1 MTPRPLSLFVHCL
14 LLAVVYALA
23 GRLALLLAIPPGFAS
38 AIFPPIGIA
47 LAATLLWGYRLL
59 PGVLLGSTLLNLSIA
74 LSLDASALQLA
85 LVIASG
91 STLACALG
99 AWLIRRLVGYPDPLT
114 DERSIFLTLLLG
126 GPLACLVSATLGSGS
141 LVLFGVIPLSHWP
154 ISAWTW
160 WVGDSIGVLIAL
172 PLTLI
177 LFAEP
182 RALWRGRASTVG
194 LPLLAG
200 CALVVVIFLRASQ
213 VEQNELRYRVHEQA
227 KLMLASLQLSFQQQ
241 ALTLHSIER
250 LFAASQQVERDEFKR
265 FVTPLR
271 EQLPGLHALSWNP
284 WIIAPERSRFEQQ
297 QRQQGLTNFSI
308 RERNAEGRLQVAGRH
323 KAHTPILYIEPASD
337 APRTLGVDVYVDP
350 LRQAALDQAR
360 DSGEQ
365 RMLAPVSLIQDEQP
379 RPGVLLYQPVYHGEP
394 PSTVAERRQLLHGF
408 VVAVLR
414 ADELIEH
421 ALAAYPRHDY
431 QLQVLDIQDTPALL
445 YGPAKLELPDYAE
458 PLLWREQ
465 LEVAGRLLQVS
476 IAPSMA
482 LLTRQ
487 RSLQSWA
494 VLAGGLLL
502 CSLLGGFL
510 LSVSGRAEQI
520 RQQVRQRTLE
530 LSTILDHAAESIL
543 IFDTQARIERA
554 NPATATL
561 FGLRPGQLPGLNL
574 ATLLPSLQDP
584 SWAALAAEHGQPVEL
599 LGRHADGHQL
609 ELEISLS
616 HYQLGEHLRYVG
628 VLRDISPRKQVERL
642 KREFISTVSHELR
655 TPLTSIKGSLGLLL
669 GGVAGPL
676 PDQVGQLVQI
686 AQSNSERLIS
696 LVNDI
701 LDIEKL
707 ESGRAGLLLEPLDL
721 HQQLQ
726 QALAHNQGYADSFG
740 VHLTLDTQALPAHY
754 RVQADALRLQQV
766 LSNLISNAVKFSA
779 AGQQVTLSATL
790 DERQALISVSDQGPG
805 IDPAFQPRI
814 FQRFAQADGSDSRRQ
829 NGTGLGLS
837 ICKAL
842 VERMQ
847 GRIGFTSSSA
857 GTRFYFSLPA
867 A

>member
-1 MTPRPLSLFVHCL
+1 MTPRPLPLFLQCL
-14 LLAVVYALA
+14 LLAAVYALS

-74 LSLDASALQLA
+74 PGLDAAALQLA
-85 LVIASG
+85 LTIASG

-99 AWLIRRLVGYPDPLT
+99 AWLIHRVVGYPDPLT
-114 DERSIFLTLLLG
+114 EERSIFLCLLLG
-126 GPLACLVSATLGSGS
+126 GPLACLLSAGLGSGS
-141 LVLFGVIPLSHWP
+141 LVLFGVIPASHWP

-182 RALWRGRASTVG
+182 RALWRGRAGTVG

-200 CALVVVIFLRASQ
+200 CALVVAIFLRASQ

-227 KLMLASLQLSFQQQ
+227 KLMLASLQLSMRQQ
-241 ALTLHSIER
+241 ALALHSIER
-250 LFAASQQVERDEFKR
+250 LFAASERVEREDFRR

-271 EQLPGLHALSWNP
+271 EHLPGLHALSWNP
-284 WIIAPERSRFEQQ
+284 WISAAERDAFERQ
-297 QRQQGLTNFSI
+297 QRQLGLSNFSI
-308 RERNAEGRLQVAGRH
+308 RERDGEGRLQLAGRRE
-323 KAHTPILYIEPASD
+323 AYVPILYIEPASD
-337 APRTLGVDVYVDP
+337 VARTLGVDVYGDP
-350 LRQAALDQAR
+350 LRQAGLDQAR

-365 RMLAPVSLIQDEQP
+365 RLTAPIRLIQDDQP
-379 RPGVLLYQPVYHGEP
+379 RPGMLLFQPVYHGQP
-394 PSTVAERRQLLHGF
+394 PTTAAQRRQQLSGF

-414 ADELIEH
+414 AEELIEH
-421 ALAAYPRHDY
+421 ALAAYPRADY
-431 QLQVLDIQDTPALL
+431 QVQVLDIQEQPQLL
-445 YGPAKLELPDYAE
+445 FGPASLELPGYAE
-458 PLLWREQ
+458 PLLWQEQ
-465 LEVAGRLLQVS
+465 LQVAGRLLQVS
-476 IAPSMA
+476 IAPSAA
-482 LLTRQ
+482 LLNRQ

-530 LSTILDHAAESIL
+530 LSAILDHAAESIL
-543 IFDTQARIERA
+543 IFDDQARVEQA

-561 FGLRPGQLPGLNL
+561 FGLRPEQLPGLRLGERLPNL
-574 ATLLPSLQDP
+574 LDP
-584 SWAALAAEHGQPVEL
+584 AWAPQAAERGRPLEL
-599 LGRHADGHQL
+599 LGRHADGRQL

-616 HYQLGEHLRYVG
+616 RYQLGEQLHYVG
-628 VLRDISPRKQVERL
+628 VLRDISPRKQIERL
-642 KREFISTVSHELR
+642 KSEFVSTVSHELR

-676 PDQVGQLVQI
+676 PEQASQLVQI

-707 ESGRAGLLLEPLDL
+707 ESGRAGLHLEPLDL
-721 HQQLQ
+721 RQQLQ
-726 QALAHNQGYADSFG
+726 QALAHNQGYADSFAIR
-740 VHLTLDTQALPAHY
+740 LELDVQGLPAHC

-766 LSNLISNAVKFSA
+766 LSNLISNAVKFSPA
-779 AGQQVTLSATL
+779 SQTVRLSASL
-790 DERQALISVSDQGPG
+790 DQQQALISVSDQGAG
-805 IDPAFQPRI
+805 IDPAFHPRI

-829 NGTGLGLS
+829 SGTGLGLS

-842 VERMQ
+842 VERMH
-847 GRIGFTSSSA
+847 GHIGFNSSGS
-857 GTRFYFSLPA
+857 GTRFYFSLPLA
-867 A
+867 

>member
-1 MTPRPLSLFVHCL
+1 MMRPPIPWFLHCL
-14 LLAVVYALA
+14 LLVAVYALA
-23 GRLALLLAIPPGFAS
+23 GRLALLAIPPGFAS

-59 PGVLLGSTLLNLSIA
+59 PGVWLGSTLLNLSIA
-74 LSLDASALQLA
+74 PALDANAVQLA

-99 AWLIRRLVGYPDPLT
+99 AWLIQRLVGYPDPLT

-126 GPLACLVSATLGSGS
+126 GPLACLVSAALGSGS

-177 LFAEP
+177 LFAQP
-182 RALWRGRASTVG
+182 RVLWRSRASTVG

-200 CALVVVIFLRASQ
+200 CALVVLIFLRASQ

-227 KLMLASLQLSFQQQ
+227 KLMLASLQLSFRQQS
-241 ALTLHSIER
+241 LTLQSIER

-271 EQLPGLHALSWNP
+271 KQLPGLHALSWNP
-284 WIIAPERSRFEQQ
+284 WISAAERPRFEQQ
-297 QRQQGLTNFSI
+297 QRELGLTDFHI
-308 RERNAEGRLQVAGRH
+308 RQRNADGSLQPAGSH
-323 KAHTPILYIEPASD
+323 MAHTPILYIEPASD

-350 LRQAALDQAR
+350 LRQAALNQAR

-365 RMLAPVSLIQDEQP
+365 RMLAPISLIQDDQP
-379 RPGVLLYQPVYHGEP
+379 RPGVLLYQPVYRGKLP
-394 PSTVAERRQLLHGF
+394 ATVTERRQQLYGF

-421 ALAAYPRHDY
+421 ALAAYPRDDY

-445 YGPAKLELPDYAE
+445 YGPAKLELPPYAE

-476 IAPSMA
+476 IAPSTA
-482 LLTRQ
+482 LLNHQ

-543 IFDTQARIERA
+543 IFDVQGRVERA
-554 NPATATL
+554 NPATAAL
-561 FGLRPGQLPGLNL
+561 FGLQPDQLHGLNL
-574 ATLLPSLQDP
+574 SAFLPSLQNP
-584 SWAALAAEHGQPVEL
+584 HWAFHTAEQGRPLEL
-599 LGRHADGHQL
+599 LGRHADGRQL

-616 HYQLGEHLRYVG
+616 RYQRGEQLSYIG

-642 KREFISTVSHELR
+642 KSEFVSTVSHELR

-676 PDQVGQLVQI
+676 PEQASQLVQI

-707 ESGRAGLLLEPLDL
+707 ESGRAGLHLEPLDL
-721 HQQLQ
+721 RQQLQ
-726 QALAHNQGYADSFG
+726 QALAHNQGYADSFA
-740 VHLTLDTQALPAHY
+740 VHLTLDTQALPEHY

-766 LSNLISNAVKFSA
+766 LSNLISNAVKFSS
-779 AGQQVTLSATL
+779 AGQQVTLCAEV
-790 DERQALISVSDQGPG
+790 DGQQALISVSDQGTG
-805 IDPAFQPRI
+805 IDPAFQARI

-847 GRIGFTSSSA
+847 GSIGFTSSSA
-857 GTRFYFSLPA
+857 GTRFYFSLPLA
-867 A
+867 

>member
-1 MTPRPLSLFVHCL
+1 MMRPPIPWFLHCL
-14 LLAVVYALA
+14 LLAAVYALA

-59 PGVLLGSTLLNLSIA
+59 PGVWLGSTLLNLSIA
-74 LSLDASALQLA
+74 PALDANAVQLA

-99 AWLIRRLVGYPDPLT
+99 AWLIQRLVGYPDPLT

-126 GPLACLVSATLGSGS
+126 GPLACLVSAALGSGS
-141 LVLFGVIPLSHWP
+141 LVLFEVIPFGQWP

-177 LFAEP
+177 LFAQP
-182 RALWRGRASTVG
+182 RALWRSRASTVG

-200 CALVVVIFLRASQ
+200 CALVVLIFLRASQ

-227 KLMLASLQLSFQQQ
+227 KLMLASLQLSFRQQ
-241 ALTLHSIER
+241 ALALHAIER
-250 LFAASQQVERDEFKR
+250 LFAASQQVEREDFQR

-271 EQLPGLHALSWNP
+271 ERLPGLHALSWNP
-284 WIIAPERSRFEQQ
+284 WISAAERPRFEQQ
-297 QRQQGLTNFSI
+297 QRQLGLADFHI
-308 RERNAEGRLQVAGRH
+308 RQRNADGSLQVAGPRPGH
-323 KAHTPILYIEPASD
+323 VPILYIEPASD
-337 APRTLGVDVYVDP
+337 AARTLGVDVYSDP
-350 LRQAALDQAR
+350 LRQATLDQAR

-365 RMLAPVSLIQDEQP
+365 RMLAPVSLIQDDQP
-379 RPGVLLYQPVYHGEP
+379 RPGILLYQPVYHGEP
-394 PSTVAERRQLLHGF
+394 PASLAERRQQLQGF

-421 ALAAYPRHDY
+421 ALAAYPRDDY
-431 QLQVLDIQDTPALL
+431 QLQVLDIQDQPARLF
-445 YGPAKLELPDYAE
+445 GPASLDLPRFAE
-458 PLLWREQ
+458 PLLWSEQ
-465 LEVAGRLLQVS
+465 LRVAGRLLQVS
-476 IAPSMA
+476 IAPSTA
-482 LLTRQ
+482 LLDRQ
-487 RSLQSWA
+487 RSLQSWT

-543 IFDTQARIERA
+543 IFDAQGRVERA

-561 FGLRPGQLPGLNL
+561 FGLHPTQLSGLNL
-574 ATLLPSLQDP
+574 GAFLPSLQDP
-584 SWAALAAEHGQPVEL
+584 TWAPQAAEQGLPLEL
-599 LGRHADGHQL
+599 LGRHADGRQL

-616 HYQLGEHLRYVG
+616 RSQLGEHLSYIG

-642 KREFISTVSHELR
+642 KSEFVSTVSHELR

-676 PDQVGQLVQI
+676 PEQVGQLVQI

-721 HQQLQ
+721 RQQLQ

-740 VHLTLDTQALPAHY
+740 VHLTLDTQALPEHC

-779 AGQQVTLSATL
+779 AGQQVTLSAIL
-790 DERQALISVSDQGPG
+790 DERQALISVSDQGSG

-829 NGTGLGLS
+829 SGTGLGLS

-847 GRIGFTSSSA
+847 GSIGFTSSSA
-857 GTRFYFSLPA
+857 GTRFYFSLPLA
-867 A
+867 